1 MNSLGKPK
9 QIVRAFRMKS
19 DSLPIE
25 GAQIFAVGNEGSI
38 GDEVGVVTSSTM
50 SPMLGAACVGFAT
63 VRYAHSSAG
72 TELIIAA
79 DGRPERATIQAELAA
94 VKNPVERETFGKQL

>member
-1 MNSLGKPK
+1 M
-9 QIVRAFRMKS
+9 S
-19 DSLPIE
+19 DSLPVE
-25 GAQIFAVGNEGSI
+25 SAQIFAVGNEGSI
-38 GDEVGVVTSSTM
+38 GDEIGVVTSSTM

-79 DGRPERATIQAELAA
+79 DGRPERATVQAELAA
-94 VKNPVERETFGKQL
+94 VKIPVEIGNSEKQI

>member
-1 MNSLGKPK
+1 M
-9 QIVRAFRMKS
+9 S
-19 DSLPIE
+19 DSLPVE
-25 GAQIFAVGNEGSI
+25 SAQIFAVGNEGSI
-38 GDEVGVVTSSTM
+38 GDEIGVVTSSTM

-79 DGRPERATIQAELAA
+79 DGRPERATVQAELAA
-94 VKNPVERETFGKQL
+94 VKIPVESGNSERQI